1 MNTAKLL
8 SLSLL
13 MLCGS
18 AFAADMAKISGG
30 SYRPLYLKKDTPMI
44 AVAAFE
50 LDKTPVTNREFAQF
64 VQKHPQWQRGKIS
77 SKQADG
83 HYLQQWVKRGQG
95 FAPKAGD
102 ADKPGDNSH
111 ANTGH
116 PGKPARST
124 EAVLEEGAPS
134 MQEGKDHRRIG
145 SISVHGADN
154 APNDVTFDI

>member
-64 VQKHPQWQRGKIS
+64 VQKNPQWQRGKIS
-77 SKQADG
+77 SKQ
-83 HYLQQWVKRGQG
+83 
-95 FAPKAGD
+95 
-102 ADKPGDNSH
+102 
-111 ANTGH
+111 
-116 PGKPARST
+116 
-124 EAVLEEGAPS
+124 
-134 MQEGKDHRRIG
+134 
-145 SISVHGADN
+145 
-154 APNDVTFDI
+154 